1 MSNELDALPISKELF
16 DYHSTRFQENGIPIA
31 DVEAEERGKARRV
44 VVVDPLHLFPADCER
59 VFKDQG
65 YEIVIAD
72 QRIIGEGYIDERS
85 VPGLWCI
92 NIWPRGFVLAEGETR
107 PDQRMKEHAF
117 LPWACTM
124 AEDIVAVAHLFDAA
138 VVVGVGRAG
147 GMMASEVSKRLRI
160 PMLLLINEIGG
171 VLGRDEIEKNERGVV
186 DDLAVLWAESSA
198 FRSANA
204 VAALRSDYTQAQRKV
219 LQGYDPHKAAV
230 MKYAVTPEWIVE
242 ALDALIHAS
251 SPWVSVW
258 GPIFAARD
266 GHAFH
271 RATQVWRGDMPLFYR
286 GHRKVALALE
296 PHVKRWIAEAE
307 VSGRRLVVALGG
319 ESGCGKTGAV
329 SFLQMLLYIDGIQ
342 SAFVPGDAFFRRTP
356 SENFKERV
364 LLDNM
369 GDDHLRD
376 YLMSDDEIDYGR
388 LDTILEQL
396 SDPTCD
402 IVYIP
407 SDTRRIDVAVN
418 DAGLCVRR
426 SRRYE
431 SVPIYLANAPVVFLD
446 LTTSPFLKN
455 VDVHVFYEPIKEHKF
470 KRIRTRNAERD
481 PSFDY
486 SYTEKILRIEREKI
500 APLREKA
507 HALVDSAYAVRIVS
521 EPRIVAR

>member
-16 DYHSTRFQENGIPIA
+16 DYHFTRFQENGIPIA
-31 DVEAEERGKARRV
+31 GVEADERGKARRV
-44 VVVDPLHLFPADCER
+44 VVVDPLHLFPANCER

-72 QRIIGEGYIDERS
+72 QRVIGEGYIDERS

-107 PDQRMKEHAF
+107 PLERMKEHAF

-160 PMLLLINEIGG
+160 PMLFLINEIGG
-171 VLGRDEIEKNERGVV
+171 VLGRDEIEKDERGVV

-204 VAALRSDYTQAQRKV
+204 VAALRADYTPAQRRV
-219 LQGYDPHKAAV
+219 LQGYDPHKAAL

-251 SPWVSVW
+251 SPWVAVW

-271 RATQVWRGDMPLFYR
+271 RATQLWRGDMPLFYR

-307 VSGRRLVVALGG
+307 TSGRRLVVALG
-319 ESGCGKTGAV
+319 
-329 SFLQMLLYIDGIQ
+329 GIQ

-369 GDDHLRD
+369 GGDHLRD

-388 LDTILEQL
+388 LDAILEQL
-396 SDPTCD
+396 SDPARD

-418 DAGLCVRR
+418 DSGLCVRR

-431 SVPIYLANAPVVFLD
+431 SVPIYLTNALVVFLD
-446 LTTSPFLKN
+446 LTTSPLLRN
-455 VDVHVFYEPIKEHKF
+455 VDVHVFYEPVKEHKF

-486 SYTEKILRIEREKI
+486 SYTERILKIEREKI

-507 HALVDSAYAVRIVS
+507 HALVDSTYAVRIVS